1 MRSVTRV
8 IIVSLTLIGC
18 VGCDQASKSMARSY
32 LVPGVPESLLH
43 DVIRLQLAEN
53 AGAFLSVGA
62 TLSDHVRFEVFV
74 VAVAVILVGLLMAAL
89 FTRRLGTVRIVALAF
104 LAAGGASNLLDRL
117 TDGGRVTDFFNV
129 GIGPIRTG
137 IFNVADLAIVTGA
150 LLFVFGGSRARADR
164 SIIRGD

>member
-1 MRSVTRV
+1 
-8 IIVSLTLIGC
+8 
-18 VGCDQASKSMARSY
+18 
-32 LVPGVPESLLH
+32 
-43 DVIRLQLAEN
+43 
-53 AGAFLSVGA
+53 
-62 TLSDHVRFEVFV
+62 
-74 VAVAVILVGLLMAAL
+74 VGLLMAAL